1 MQTLDPGETG
11 GAATPL
17 KTDGIGADRIGIE
30 IGASDAWQGA
40 RFGEA
45 AAQRRAK
52 RLALLLM
59 TLSAAIMI
67 GAGVAVW
74 LTFFS

>member
-1 MQTLDPGETG
+1 MQTLDPSETG
-11 GAATPL
+11 GAETPL
-17 KTDGIGADRIGIE
+17 KAEGIGGDRIKGE
-30 IGASDAWQGA
+30 MGAPDAWHAAQ
-40 RFGEA
+40 FGEA

-67 GAGVAVW
+67 GAAVAVW